1 MDDALLKEFS
11 SYIVFEKNLSNNT
24 KLAYVRDIKL
34 FLDYCEKKDID
45 CFKINH
51 NILENYLLALKEG
64 GIEIS
69 SIFRKVE
76 SIKAFYRF
84 LLISGKIK
92 ENPISN
98 FKAPRVSRKLPQFL
112 SESDINSILSMFEG
126 GRFNI
131 LRTFVI
137 IDLLY
142 SSGIRISE
150 LTELVLESINL
161 DELWIRVSG
170 KGGKQRYVPINKNTA
185 KILKIYLSERELKFR
200 NKDVPSF
207 VFLNKSGKK
216 ISRIQVWKDIKKI
229 AREAGIKKNVYP
241 HIFRHSFATHLLL
254 RGADLRAISEMLGH
268 SNLSTTQIYT
278 HLDRKALKEIHRK
291 YHPLDKG

>member
-1 MDDALLKEFS
+1 MDDIIKDFS

-24 KLAYVRDIKL
+24 KLAYIKDVKL

-45 CFKINH
+45 WLKINH
-51 NILENYLLALKEG
+51 DMLENYLLGLKEG
-64 GIEIS
+64 GIKVS

-84 LLISGKIK
+84 LLISSKIK

-98 FKAPRVSRKLPQFL
+98 FKAPRISRKLPEFL
-112 SESDINSILSMFEG
+112 SESEIENILSVFDG
-126 GRFNI
+126 SRFNI

-150 LTELVLESINL
+150 LTDLVLESINL
-161 DELWIRVSG
+161 DELWIRVTG

-185 KILKIYLSERELKFR
+185 KILKIYLSERELKFK
-200 NKDVPSF
+200 NKDVSSF

-229 AREAGIKKNVYP
+229 ARQAGIKKNVYP

-278 HLDRKALKEIHRK
+278 HLDRKALKEIHKK
-291 YHPLDKG
+291 YHPLDKK